1 MSVLKSQM
9 IPEKHRT
16 TIMNFFRIP
25 INIISIASLVFTEFI
40 TTNQICLLC
49 FVIMLVATIIN
60 IVLIKYYIPPDMTAK
75 REVKRKSEFKDV
87 WTMSENIK
95 NKIFK

>member
-25 INIISIASLVFTEFI
+25 INIISIASLIFTEFI
-40 TTNQICLLC
+40 STNQICLLC
-49 FVIMLVATIIN
+49 FFIMLVALVIN
-60 IVLIKYYIPPDMTAK
+60 FVLIKYYIPPDATK
-75 REVKRKSEFKDV
+75 REIKRKSEFKDV
-87 WTMSENIK
+87 WAMSENIK